1 MLTNKLMFMCLQ
13 NVKIRVGVPQTSP
26 STVLKCKMVLYGSP
40 DRANIVKRKTDFL
53 DVLLEP
59 CIKNN

>member
-1 MLTNKLMFMCLQ
+1 MCLQ